1 MSTAAAAQPVAAARA
16 AIQVRGLQAAFG
28 KSLVISG
35 IDLEVNPGE
44 IAVLLGRN
52 GAGKTTTLRTI
63 AGVHPALAGEVI
75 LDGTE
80 LGRTRPYQRV
90 RRGLALVPS
99 GARAFGPLTVRQNL
113 GLVRGREQATGGW
126 TLERVYQLF
135 PKLEVLQA
143 SPSGSLSGGE
153 RQMLAVGRAL
163 MANPLVIML
172 DEPSEG
178 LAPVIVQS
186 IAALLRELADAGI
199 AVLLAEQNHHMAM
212 RVADTCHFIE
222 KGSIDRACSVAE
234 ARDEGLVARYLG
246 V

>member
-1 MSTAAAAQPVAAARA
+1 MDARPA
-16 AIQVRGLQAAFG
+16 AIAVTGLQAAYG

-35 IDLEVNPGE
+35 VDIAVRPGE

-63 AGVHPALAGEVI
+63 AGVHPALTGQVL
-75 LDGTE
+75 LDGE
-80 LGRTRPYQRV
+80 DLGRMRAFQRV
-90 RRGLALVPS
+90 RHGLALVPS
-99 GARAFGPLTVRQNL
+99 GARAFGALTVRQNL
-113 GLVRGREQATGGW
+113 GLVRGREGGSDGW
-126 TLERVYQLF
+126 DLDRVYALF
-135 PKLEVLQA
+135 PKLRTLQA

-163 MANPLVIML
+163 MANPRVIML

-186 IAALLRELADAGI
+186 IATLLRELAGAGI

-222 KGSIDRACSVAE
+222 KGAIARACPVAE
-234 ARDEGLVARYLG
+234 ARAEGLVERYLG